1 MHGLEFVLPSGF
13 DACDT
18 SDSLAIANNEIIA
31 VNNLFNFD
39 HWPFGSLADKDWGS
53 SGWLSGWHRICRE
66 SGLIELTFF

>member
-1 MHGLEFVLPSGF
+1 MNGLEFVLPSGF

-39 HWPFGSLADKDWGS
+39 HRPFGSLADKD
-53 SGWLSGWHRICRE
+53 
-66 SGLIELTFF
+66 